1 MLQTVKLLS
10 LLFILLFI
18 SLGITL
24 TIKHKQARIVTTIFT
39 SLFISLQSISLY
51 TTHFFIGYRLIKY
64 LSYSTQTGFS
74 FIPIVLCI
82 IGFLVTLFFHFY
94 MYSILIKK
102 RNYKQIQKAVVVG
115 VIIGVVFLIIQGR
128 VIEDLRTLIPSK
140 NDITYKNDT
149 MRYIAHAGGE
159 IDGKIYTNTKEA
171 LDLNYLKGFRLFEL
185 DIRKTTDGQFVAV
198 HDWKE
203 WSTFTNSKGIYPVS
217 HKEFLSKKVY
227 GKYTPLDIQR
237 INEWFEKHKD
247 AILVTDKVNDPIAFS
262 KQFCDKNRLMME
274 LFTEEAV
281 NKGLECGI
289 LSVMPSQSIVRTMKK
304 RDVETLAQK
313 GIKHIVVSINFAEQ
327 HRKLL
332 REMKK
337 HHIKAYVYGLN
348 FIPYLTE
355 EDIIK
360 HQMDNIYGMYAEKW
374 DFNKQ

>member
-1 MLQTVKLLS
+1 MIQAIKLLS

-24 TIKHKQARIVTTIFT
+24 TIKHKQVRIVTTIFT
-39 SLFISLQSISLY
+39 SLFISLQAVSIY
-51 TTHFFIGYRLIKY
+51 TTHFFIGYRFVKY
-64 LSYSTQTGFS
+64 LSYSTKTGFS
-74 FIPIVLCI
+74 FVPIILFVV
-82 IGFLVTLFFHFY
+82 GFLTILLLHFY
-94 MYSILIKK
+94 IYSILIKK
-102 RNYKQIQKAVVVG
+102 KNYKRIQKIG
-115 VIIGVVFLIIQGR
+115 VAGGIIGIVFLIIQGR
-128 VIEDLRTLIPSK
+128 IIEDTKTLIPFK
-140 NDITYKNDT
+140 NDTTYKNDT

-171 LDLNYLKGFRLFEL
+171 LDLNYQRGFRLFEL

-198 HDWKE
+198 HEWKE
-203 WSTFTNSKGIYPVS
+203 WSTFTKYKGKYPVS
-217 HKEFLSKKVY
+217 HKEFLSKKID
-227 GKYTPLDIQR
+227 GKYTPLDMQR

-247 AILVTDKVNDPIAFS
+247 AILVTDKVNDPIAIS
-262 KQFCDKNRLMME
+262 KQFCDKSRLMME

-289 LSVMPSQSIVRTMKK
+289 LSAMPSQSIISTMKK

-313 GIKHIVVSINFAEQ
+313 GVQHIVVSINFAEQ
-327 HRKLL
+327 HQKLL
-332 REMKK
+332 QEVKK

-360 HQMDNIYGMYAEKW
+360 YQMDYIYGMYAEKW